1 MLVTKYKQGEYT
13 TKIIYVQPTRN
24 AAPSADVAASGAN
37 SAVPFP
43 NQIKVA
49 WRPPNK
55 PLLSVKQVFGAMA
68 CSPMPLIHAAA
79 TTTNAWM
86 RDRATQPLRL
96 TIQVIGALQE
106 VLRVA
111 VQVVQCRRD
120 TARRVGDGN
129 VEIRSRASPV
139 LARMWMPPL

>member
-1 MLVTKYKQGEYT
+1 MGRDRVCDKYNQEEYT

-55 PLLSVKQVFGAMA
+55 PLLWVKQAFGAMA
-68 CSPMPLIHAAA
+68 CSPMPLIQPRRRRP
-79 TTTNAWM
+79 T
-86 RDRATQPLRL
+86 RACGIAPHSHCVSPLK
-96 TIQVIGALQE
+96 
-106 VLRVA
+106 
-111 VQVVQCRRD
+111 
-120 TARRVGDGN
+120 
-129 VEIRSRASPV
+129 
-139 LARMWMPPL
+139 